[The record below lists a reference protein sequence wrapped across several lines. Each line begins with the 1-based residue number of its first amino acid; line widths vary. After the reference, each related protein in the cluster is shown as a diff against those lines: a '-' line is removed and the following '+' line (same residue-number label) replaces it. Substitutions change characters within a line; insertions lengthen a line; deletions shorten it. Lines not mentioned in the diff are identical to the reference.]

1 MIVCFFYKS
10 GKKAPKLPI
19 AIIIALEIQSCFL
32 MTNISQRRKMNK
44 GHTTFLVRTSKNV
57 LLQERRC
64 RICSYY
70 IFWGESNLQL
80 HQTSY
85 DIAPSLLFLLF
96 RLPCIAQGHHRE
108 GFGSSES
115 AIFDGRAHRFLSIKL
130 SVIKIPF
137 PISAVTSK
145 KDSHHLNLIVNI
157 SSSNCLSYKRW
168 DQDFWKSLLHFFSLL
183 SAPFI

>member
-19 AIIIALEIQSCFL
+19 AIIVALEIQSCFL

-57 LLQERRC
+57 LLPERRC

-96 RLPCIAQGHHRE
+96 RLPCKPQGHHRE